1 MDEITVPIYLITGF
15 LESGKTS
22 FLSFTLQQDYFRT
35 EGKTLL
41 ILCEEG
47 EEEYDEEALAKDN
60 VVVEVIEKEEDFTP
74 ERLQALDIIH
84 QPERVVMEYNG
95 MWLVSKFE
103 EMKLPAGWGIE
114 QHITC
119 VDASTFQVYMQN
131 MKSIFMDMVRNA
143 DMVVFNRSKKEYP
156 LANFRRS
163 IKVVNPS
170 AEVIFEDEEG
180 EMTDIFADQMP
191 FDLDAEIVDIPPED
205 YGIWFVDAM
214 DHPDRYVGK
223 TLRFKA
229 RARRPRGM
237 GSKFFIP
244 GRTAMTCCADDT
256 SFLGYICKSAYA
268 PKLKPGEW
276 VEVTAKVAFE
286 NRSEYQGEGIVL
298 YAENVTPIRPH
309 HSPYVR
315 RQSSVNNSAQLIR
328 RC

>member
-131 MKSIFMDMVRNA
+131 MKSIFI
-143 DMVVFNRSKKEYP
+143 SP
-156 LANFRRS
+156 LLWAQKRCSQLFS
-163 IKVVNPS
+163 
-170 AEVIFEDEEG
+170 
-180 EMTDIFADQMP
+180 
-191 FDLDAEIVDIPPED
+191 
-205 YGIWFVDAM
+205 
-214 DHPDRYVGK
+214 
-223 TLRFKA
+223 LRTSYQTF
-229 RARRPRGM
+229 
-237 GSKFFIP
+237 SFFT
-244 GRTAMTCCADDT
+244 R
-256 SFLGYICKSAYA
+256 KSLAY
-268 PKLKPGEW
+268 
-276 VEVTAKVAFE
+276 
-286 NRSEYQGEGIVL
+286 S
-298 YAENVTPIRPH
+298 
-309 HSPYVR
+309 
-315 RQSSVNNSAQLIR
+315 
-328 RC
+328 

>member
-60 VVVEVIEKEEDFTP
+60 VVVEVIEKEDAFTP

-170 AEVIFEDEEG
+170 AEVI
-180 EMTDIFADQMP
+180 
-191 FDLDAEIVDIPPED
+191 
-205 YGIWFVDAM
+205 
-214 DHPDRYVGK
+214 
-223 TLRFKA
+223 LRTKKA
-229 RARRPRGM
+229 R
-237 GSKFFIP
+237 
-244 GRTAMTCCADDT
+244 
-256 SFLGYICKSAYA
+256 
-268 PKLKPGEW
+268 
-276 VEVTAKVAFE
+276 
-286 NRSEYQGEGIVL
+286 
-298 YAENVTPIRPH
+298 
-309 HSPYVR
+309 
-315 RQSSVNNSAQLIR
+315 
-328 RC
+328 